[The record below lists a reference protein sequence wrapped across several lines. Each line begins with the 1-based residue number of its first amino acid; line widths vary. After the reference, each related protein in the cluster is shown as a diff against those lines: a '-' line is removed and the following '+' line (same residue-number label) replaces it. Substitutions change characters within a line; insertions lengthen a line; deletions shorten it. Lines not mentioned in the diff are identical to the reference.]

1 MPQKRS
7 IGEGENFSIPSS
19 EAPLRVE
26 RAVELHVEEE
36 SERDKWEQKI
46 KELKEAGL
54 LTDQLLERLKI
65 LMSCDNA
72 RDWEVLRDI
81 SLCNYDTSYEQCTN
95 LEAVIEDGEKY
106 SQRAHELLSQRHNRT
121 FNDSHLK
128 IGRTLDR
135 QTRIPDWNEIQK
147 YASTIMLELLLEEN
161 TAERLLTRE
170 QRARLDATMT
180 TGFVQSGRP
189 TAHDYPGQ
197 VLKDPTWMV
206 KSIVDTLRGGILKGG
221 GAGPS
226 FSHIPTTLWR
236 RDFLTI
242 LRRFAEDDE
251 LRPFIFTWPLEAGDW
266 EGSSYCELVS
276 DPKEIDDSASNYGD
290 RPLTQRDGI
299 FYHKREVGEV
309 TQTNDIEKDE
319 RITKIGM
326 LNRRRVQDALEQMRA
341 MLPGVIEQQEQRH
354 IEELAQLRARL
365 RAGELKSQLVEIA
378 KITEQIIK
386 ELNQREQLVGEYKN
400 KNGGEGIAG
409 TLKRAIYGNRLEEIE
424 RAIKKI
430 DRRFEYARDQRRQMY
445 CDILQGVYGIQWSGL
460 WEQSQQQPEISKLT
474 EELNGKI
481 RNCFVSTAMD
491 GKTEEARQG
500 LDSLVQEL
508 IAEMDKTIAREQG
521 Q

>member
-19 EAPLRVE
+19 EAPLCVE

-65 LMSCDNA
+65 LMSCDDA
-72 RDWEVLRDI
+72 QDWEAVRDVF
-81 SLCNYDTSYEQCTN
+81 SYKRDVNYEKGAN
-95 LEAVIEDGEKY
+95 LEAVIEEGKKY
-106 SQRAHELLSQRHNRT
+106 SQRARELLGQYHVFSAPHPR
-121 FNDSHLK
+121 S
-128 IGRTLDR
+128 GRI
-135 QTRIPDWNEIQK
+135 QEKKKEIPDWNEIQK
-147 YASTIMLELLLEEN
+147 YASNIMLELLLEEN
-161 TAERLLTRE
+161 IAERFLKPK

-180 TGFVQSGRP
+180 TNFVQGGRP
-189 TAHDYPGQ
+189 TGYDYHGQ
-197 VLKDPTWMV
+197 VLEDPVWMV
-206 KSIVDTLRGGILKGG
+206 KSIVAMLRGGITRRGL
-221 GAGPS
+221 GPNY
-226 FSHIPTTLWR
+226 SHAPTTIWR

-251 LRPFIFTWPLEAGDW
+251 LRPFIFTWPPESTPWA
-266 EGSSYCELVS
+266 SSECEPVS
-276 DPKEIDDSASNYGD
+276 DSNAIDDWAFKYYAM
-290 RPLTQRDGI
+290 PLTQQQGI

-309 TQTNDIEKDE
+309 TQTNDMEKDQ

-326 LNRRRVQDALEQMRA
+326 LNRRRVQDALEDMRA
-341 MLPGVIEQQEQRH
+341 MLPRMLAQQEQRRV
-354 IEELAQLRARL
+354 EQLAQLRARL
-365 RAGELKSQLVEIA
+365 RRGELKSQLVEIA
-378 KITEQIIK
+378 KITEKIVRL
-386 ELNQREQLVGEYKN
+386 LNQRDQLTREHKE
-400 KNGGEGIAG
+400 KKGGDGIAG
-409 TLKRAIYGNRLEEIE
+409 ALKRTIYGSRLEEIT
-424 RAIKKI
+424 RAVRNIDNVKI
-430 DRRFEYARDQRRQMY
+430 LDARGRRIELYY
-445 CDILQGVYGIQWSGL
+445 DIMQGVYGIEWSGS

-474 EELNGKI
+474 GKLNGKI
-481 RNCFVSTAMD
+481 RNCLVSPAMD